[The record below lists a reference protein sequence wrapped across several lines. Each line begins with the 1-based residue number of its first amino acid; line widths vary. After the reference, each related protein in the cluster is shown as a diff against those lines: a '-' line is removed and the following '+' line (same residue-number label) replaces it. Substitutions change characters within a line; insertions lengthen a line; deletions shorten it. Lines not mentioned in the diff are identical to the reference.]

1 MKINIINALCGI
13 INSFRFDQLPEKD
26 ALALWKNYI
35 ALRKAAEQADK
46 DRDEIVKKFQQDWKD
61 ELAAVQ
67 AFRDKKEPV
76 VGHDAYLEA
85 EKVANAAIGDL
96 FSTEVD
102 ITLVPV
108 KIEAF
113 KGIALTFEQLAFLS
127 ENGIIEA

>member
-1 MKINIINALCGI
+1 MKLNIINALCGI

-46 DRDEIVKKFQQDWKD
+46 DRDEIIKKFQADWKD
-61 ELAAVQ
+61 EVGQVQ
-67 AFRDKKEPV
+67 ALRDKKEPV

-85 EKVANAAIGDL
+85 EKVANKAIGVL

-113 KGIALTFEQLAFLS
+113 KGVPLTFEQLAFMQ
-127 ENGIIEA
+127 EAGIIEE